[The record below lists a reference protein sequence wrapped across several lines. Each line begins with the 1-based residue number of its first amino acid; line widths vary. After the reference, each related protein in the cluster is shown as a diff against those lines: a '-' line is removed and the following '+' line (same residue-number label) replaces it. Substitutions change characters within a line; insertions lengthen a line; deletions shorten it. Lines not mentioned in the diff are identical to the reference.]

1 MVQRA
6 GLRSLPAWPLSQA
19 WGTELPSPWAMTP
32 APLCPMDF
40 TWVLAAL
47 TSCSS
52 GSVPFTTG
60 QSTDQNCVSSFSHGS
75 GLGQTSWP
83 VCAAPMEP
91 QRSRPAKVPGWRSRA
106 QQEFEK
112 QPGVFWQ
119 GVGSPENSLT
129 LPSRASAVL
138 KPPVRGCSP
147 QPSLCPQSPP
157 GTRAAEDS
165 CPGELRNLPRVWA
178 VSAQGIPVGEGTS
191 PLWGAATSAGIQG
204 LSSPTCL
211 QRTLGGFLGREPVLP
226 VPTREWG
233 LGTPPQPLLHLQ
245 CPPPLPPPVSL
256 GL

>member
-1 MVQRA
+1 
-6 GLRSLPAWPLSQA
+6 
-19 WGTELPSPWAMTP
+19 
-32 APLCPMDF
+32 
-40 TWVLAAL
+40 
-47 TSCSS
+47 
-52 GSVPFTTG
+52 
-60 QSTDQNCVSSFSHGS
+60 
-75 GLGQTSWP
+75 
-83 VCAAPMEP
+83 MEP

-147 QPSLCPQSPP
+147 QPSLSPHSPP

-191 PLWGAATSAGIQG
+191 PALGGRNLCRNPGGCLPLPACKGLWEGFWGESLSFLCRPGNGAWALLPSRCSTCSAHLPSPHQSPWACDWSAQQHGQLSDPLGFVMNEVAGIEVRVVRT
-204 LSSPTCL
+204 SPPPP
-211 QRTLGGFLGREPVLP
+211 QAGSGPRA
-226 VPTREWG
+226 
-233 LGTPPQPLLHLQ
+233 TPPR
-245 CPPPLPPPVSL
+245 SL
-256 GL
+256 A